1 MIRNFG
7 DHAANERTFLAWVR
21 TAIAV
26 MAFGFLVERFNL
38 FLRIAAAELGA
49 VRVPGMPPGPLGQ
62 GGVGQGGVG
71 QGFGHAVGLAVIGLG
86 TLMIVLAAARFVRL
100 SRAIDS
106 AELRSAGGIRTDLA
120 LALVLVVLSL
130 ALAAYLSHA
139 LIGPV

>member
-38 FLRIAAAELGA
+38 FLRIAAAELG
-49 VRVPGMPPGPLGQ
+49 RVPGAPAAVAGQ
-62 GGVGQGGVG
+62 GQAVG
-71 QGFGHAVGLAVIGLG
+71 QGFGHAVGLAVIFLG

-100 SRAIDS
+100 SRAIDA
-106 AELRSAGGIRTDLA
+106 AELRSAGGVRTDLM

>member
-1 MIRNFG
+1 VIRNFG

-38 FLRIAAAELGA
+38 FLRIAAAELGGRA
-49 VRVPGMPPGPLGQ
+49 SA
-62 GGVGQGGVG
+62 GVALPVAG

-86 TLMIVLAAARFVRL
+86 TAMIVLAAARFVRL